1 MVLKA
6 EQKKDTEKKKNIRV
20 DADRKVSAKA
30 EFIEDVEFKNLLHG
44 ATVRS
49 PVAHGR
55 LRGIKNLER
64 VKNMPGVRAVL
75 TYKDIPGE
83 NVVPFVKEDYPCL
96 ASNKMKFYGQAVA
109 LVAAETPEQA
119 KKAANAAEL
128 KYDELPGVYGPMEAM
143 KPDALY
149 VGGDDNIH
157 SQFRIRKGD
166 IDRGFANSDVT
177 VEKVYK
183 NRHQVHC
190 YLENQ
195 GMVVSPTPNGGV
207 AAYGSMQCPFY
218 VHNALVKVTGM
229 PYSKVRVVQSTTGGG
244 FGGKEDV
251 PSIVAT
257 HAGLLALKTGQPVR
271 IIYDREEDFIS
282 MSKRH
287 PARTRI
293 KYGATQDGDIVACEA
308 EFIVN
313 GGAFCTLTPIV
324 AWRGIIHIT
333 GPYEIPNVRAD
344 SYGMATN
351 TVPCG
356 ALRGFGQPQANFAN
370 ESLIDELAEKLDMD
384 PVDLRK
390 RNLMKSGSITA
401 TGQKVGGSCGMLET
415 LDKSVDKIRFKRHNA
430 SDRGVKKR
438 GMGVSTTFYGVGLG
452 AEGKYFAKAGAQ
464 VYIKEDGSVFV
475 AVGNVEMGQ
484 GAETVFNRICAD
496 TLGCS
501 YDMVEVMEPDTTR
514 VPDSGPTVASRAT
527 MVGGRA
533 VMDAAKKVKKTLKE
547 VAADM
552 LDIKPYQ
559 VKIDRENHRYGT
571 DSNSVD
577 YIDVVQEAYAR
588 RERVA
593 AQGWFKIKGVNFNQ
607 DDGQG
612 DAYPVYTFSTNICEV
627 EVDTE
632 TGEVDVTKFV
642 AAHDIG
648 KAIHPPSAE
657 GQIQG
662 GTVQAIG
669 YALQEKLVLEEG
681 IIQNPSF
688 TGYTIPTTMDVCDVE
703 PIIVESAYEEGPFG
717 AKGLGEPP
725 MVGPAAAVVNAIYDA
740 VGVRVRKTPC
750 LPEDILRKLR
760 KKKKSL

>member
-1 MVLKA
+1 MVLKTKQNKVK
-6 EQKKDTEKKKNIRV
+6 EKNIRV
-20 DADRKVSAKA
+20 DAARKVSAKA
-30 EFIEDVEFKNLLHG
+30 EFIEDVEFNNLLHG

-55 LRGIKNLER
+55 LKGFKNLDR

-96 ASNKMKFYGQAVA
+96 AAESMKFYGQPVA
-109 LVAAETPEQA
+109 LVAAESPSQA
-119 KKAANAAEL
+119 REAANCIKLDYE
-128 KYDELPGVYGPMEAM
+128 KLPGIFDHIEAM
-143 KPDALY
+143 KPDAVY

-166 IDRGFANSDVT
+166 TDKGFKKSDVI

-190 YLENQ
+190 YIENQ
-195 GMVVSPTPNGGV
+195 GIVASPTQNGGV

-218 VHNALVKVTGM
+218 VHNALVKTTGLS
-229 PYSKVRVVQSTTGGG
+229 YSKVRVVQSVTGGG

-251 PSIVAT
+251 PSILAS
-257 HAGLLALKTGQPVR
+257 HAALLALKTDRPVR

-293 KYGATQDGDIVACEA
+293 KYGATRDGNIVACEA

-333 GPYEIPNVRAD
+333 GPYEIPNVRAV

-370 ESLIDELAEKLDMD
+370 ESLIDELAEKLDID
-384 PVDLRK
+384 PVELRS
-390 RNLMKSGSITA
+390 RNLMETGSITA
-401 TGQKVGGSCGMLET
+401 TGQKIGKSCGMKET
-415 LDKSVDKIRFKRHNA
+415 LEKSLAKIRYKRHRA
-430 SDRGVKKR
+430 KDRGVKKR
-438 GMGVSTTFYGVGLG
+438 GVGISTTFYGVGLG

-464 VYIKEDGSVFV
+464 VYVKEDGTVFV

-501 YDMVEVMEPDTTR
+501 YDMVEIIEPDTTR
-514 VPDSGPTVASRAT
+514 VPDSGPTVASRGT

-533 VMDAAKKVKKTLKE
+533 VMDAAKKIRETLKE
-547 VAADM
+547 VAAGI
-552 LDIKPYQ
+552 LGVKPYQ
-559 VKIDRENHRYGT
+559 VKVDKDKNRYISDT
-571 DSNSVD
+571 SEVD
-577 YIDVVQEAYAR
+577 YVEVVKKAYER
-588 RERVA
+588 REKVA
-593 AQGWFKIKGVNFNQ
+593 SQGWFTVKNVDFNTE
-607 DDGQG
+607 DGQG
-612 DAYPVYTFSTNICEV
+612 NAYPVYTFSTNICEV

-632 TGEVDVTKFV
+632 TGVIDVIRFV
-642 AAHDIG
+642 GAHDIG

-662 GTVQAIG
+662 GSVQAIG
-669 YALQEKLVLEEG
+669 YALTEKLVLEEG

-688 TGYTIPTTMDVCDVE
+688 TGYTIPTSMDVCDVE
-703 PIIVESAYEEGPFG
+703 PVIVESAYSEGPFG

-750 LPEDILRKLR
+750 LPEDILRELN
-760 KKKKSL
+760 KKRVDI